1 MILPL
6 NIYIVVLWALAI
18 FFGEW
23 MVLSYLHYRTIS
35 QFTALTSTCQAF
47 LQGDKKQRAIVQGSK
62 EVKTLAREINLLMDL
77 QQDVVSLQKNVT
89 AEPIID
95 MDITQVQR
103 LLRLLVNELYPV
115 LEGDLR
121 VKATLSEGLVGD
133 VADFCNALI
142 EKMVQFTRWTFYA
155 SEQTLTNSRLLLE
168 RSVTQA
174 KATEAEM
181 ITLSQVT
188 RSTEQIVSSIQ
199 RMASMLQ
206 LGLDAIRETAGCLQ
220 HVTVS
225 QAEQVLQP
233 VSLEPDLRSQIPD
246 PVKQELGGVEYPIR
260 LLEDVVRLIPDTIR
274 VAETMMNDLYTLVQ
288 QMHQSG
294 TAVLQT
300 TERIDF
306 MINLAE
312 EWQNLVREVQ
322 LPKEEAASAESS
334 Q

>member
-6 NIYIVVLWALAI
+6 NIYIVVLWGLAI

-23 MVLSYLHYRTIS
+23 VILNYLHHRAIS
-35 QFTALTSTCQAF
+35 QFVALTSICQAF
-47 LQGDKKQRAIVQGSK
+47 LQGDRKQRAIVQGSH
-62 EVKTLAREINLLMDL
+62 EVQALARVINELMDL
-77 QQDVVSLQKNVT
+77 QQNVSPAQKEV
-89 AEPIID
+89 AAKQVIDID
-95 MDITQVQR
+95 MTRIQR
-103 LLRLLVNELYPV
+103 QLRQLVNELYPA

-121 VKATLSEGLVGD
+121 VQAVLSEGLVGD
-133 VADFCNALI
+133 VGDFCNTLV
-142 EKMVQFTRWTFYA
+142 EKMVQFTRWTLYA

-168 RSVTQA
+168 RSVTLA

-199 RMASMLQ
+199 RMGSTLQ

-220 HVTVS
+220 YVTVS
-225 QAEQVLQP
+225 QAGQVLQP
-233 VSLEPDLRSQIPD
+233 VSLERDSRSQIPD
-246 PVKQELGGVEYPIR
+246 QVKQESGGVEHPVR
-260 LLEDVVRLIPDTIR
+260 LLEDVVYLIPDTVH

-294 TAVLQT
+294 TAILQT
-300 TERIDF
+300 TEQIDF

-312 EWQNLVREVQ
+312 EWQNLVRGVQ
-322 LPKEEAASAESS
+322 LPEEKATNNATR
-334 Q
+334 

>member
-1 MILPL
+1 M
-6 NIYIVVLWALAI
+6 VVLWALAI

-35 QFTALTSTCQAF
+35 QFTALASTCQAF
-47 LQGDKKQRAIVQGSK
+47 LQGDKKRRVIVQGSK
-62 EVKTLAREINLLMDL
+62 EVKALAREINLLMDL
-77 QQDVVSLQKNVT
+77 QQNAVSPQKNVT
-89 AEPIID
+89 AEQTID
-95 MDITQVQR
+95 MDITRVQR
-103 LLRLLVNELYPV
+103 LLRQLVNELYPA

-142 EKMVQFTRWTFYA
+142 EKMVQFTHWTLYA

-168 RSVTQA
+168 RSVTLA

-199 RMASMLQ
+199 RMGSTLQ
-206 LGLDAIRETAGCLQ
+206 LGLDAIRETTNCLKY
-220 HVTVS
+220 VTVS
-225 QAEQVLQP
+225 QTGQVLQP
-233 VSLEPDLRSQIPD
+233 VSLERDSRSQIPD
-246 PVKQELGGVEYPIR
+246 QVRQEPGGVEYPVR
-260 LLEDVVRLIPDTIR
+260 LLEDVVRLIPDTVH
-274 VAETMMNDLYTLVQ
+274 VAETMMNDLYTLVR

-294 TAVLQT
+294 TTVLQT
-300 TERIDF
+300 TEQIDF
-306 MINLAE
+306 IINLAE

-322 LPKEEAASAESS
+322 LPKEKAAGAESS
-334 Q
+334 